1 MKPFAISI
9 LLLFLS
15 ISATSESVL
24 NVKDFGAKGDGI
36 ADDTRAIQAAIDK
49 APPNSM
55 TTIYFPGGI
64 YNIASYTRTPN
75 YLENYSLLLHSNL
88 NIKGNGGKTVIRV
101 ADHIFDKNDTSTNA
115 HLFLGLIVKNISFF
129 NLTIDLNGANNLVP
143 LNVMKNHSAI
153 FLAQGGNCYIHD
165 VTIKNCS
172 GTNMLNI
179 MGHGSKLLI
188 ENCKFLN
195 GGNYVG
201 VPEPNKNQVD
211 FSFVYSEWDSTLFRK
226 NTVKQENIDI
236 GLGKNSGGVELH
248 GSFSSATNN
257 YFEGCNPAIYISSD
271 IGRVTEN
278 VLVQNNRIFNCVA
291 GIIFW
296 LGKPMKNITIAD
308 NEITL
313 THSRSPIYILAS
325 GIIVPNGNLKKYNR
339 HFANGATI
347 TNLQVKNNLIR
358 ADSMTTLSAGMV
370 LHSLYNSLIENNTIT
385 GMNYGGIVLTGSKW
399 GTDSLIVKKNRFNE
413 FRPNN
418 DQKAAAGYIV
428 ITDTYSGEVKDAPG
442 FKNVF
447 FIENKFLRSDVKAAA
462 KARKDAKGTFYG
474 TFIAI
479 PSKMIGNIK
488 FENNQ
493 YSDIAEKEHKI
504 LKID

>member
-9 LLLFLS
+9 ILLFLS
-15 ISATSESVL
+15 ICASSKNAL

-49 APPNSM
+49 APPGSM
-55 TTIYFPGGI
+55 TTIYFPDGI
-64 YNIASYTRTPN
+64 YNIASYTKTPN

-88 NIKGNGGKTVIRV
+88 NIKGNEGKTVIRV
-101 ADHIFDKNDTSTNA
+101 ANHIFDKSDTSANA
-115 HLFLGLIVKNISFF
+115 HLFLGLIVENISFS
-129 NLTIDLNGANNLVP
+129 NLIIDLNGANNLVP

-179 MGHGSKLLI
+179 MGHGNKLLI

-211 FSFVYSEWDSTLFRK
+211 FSFVYSEWDSTIFK
-226 NTVKQENIDI
+226 NNIIKQENIDI

-248 GSFSSATNN
+248 GSFSSATNS
-257 YFEGCNPAIYISSD
+257 YFEGCLPAIYISSD
-271 IGRVTEN
+271 TKRVTKN
-278 VLVQNNRIFNCVA
+278 VLVQNNQILNCVA

-296 LGKPMKNITIAD
+296 LGEPMRDITIKD

-313 THSRSPIYILAS
+313 THSRSPIYIMAS
-325 GIIVPNGNLKKYNR
+325 GILVPNGNLKEYNS
-339 HFANGATI
+339 HFANGAPI
-347 TNLQVKNNLIR
+347 TNLQIENNTIK
-358 ADSMTTLSAGMV
+358 ADSMSTLSAGIV
-370 LHSLYNSLIENNTIT
+370 LHSLHDSYVENNTIT

-399 GTDSLIVKKNRFNE
+399 GTDSLIVRGNIFND

-418 DQKAAAGYIV
+418 DKNSAAGYIV
-428 ITDTYSGEVKDAPG
+428 ITDTYSDGIKNAPG
-442 FKNVF
+442 FKDVF
-447 FIENKFLRSDVKAAA
+447 FIKNKFLRSDIKAASEA
-462 KARKDAKGTFYG
+462 NKNAKGPFYG
-474 TFIAI
+474 TFIAV

-493 YSDIAEKEHKI
+493 YSDIEEKEHKI